1 MKHLMIALALLG
13 GAAPAAAQRWDGR
26 ERFEGRG
33 DHGWRDGRDRRGGR
47 NIRTFEAPRFG
58 GLPLD
63 ICPRDVGVDG
73 LVRGRCGVPVANEFC
88 RSRGFAEALDAP
100 HANAGG
106 RTRFLSGDVVEHPW
120 ATTFRYIT
128 CER

>member
-1 MKHLMIALALLG
+1 MRRLVTAMAMIGCLV
-13 GAAPAAAQRWDGR
+13 PAAAAAQGRDGWGGR
-26 ERFEGRG
+26 DRYERRAER
-33 DHGWRDGRDRRGGR
+33 GWRDAGV
-47 NIRTFEAPRFG
+47 RTFEAPLLG

-73 LVRGRCGVPVANEFC
+73 LLRGRCGIPVANEWC
-88 RSRGFAEALDAP
+88 RSRGFADAADAP
-100 HANAGG
+100 QVNAGG
-106 RTRFLSGDVVEHPW
+106 PTRFLSGDVVEHPW